1 VSLQRFLNGVLV
13 LSFSFSAAAQIP
25 VNKEDLQRQSLTKS
39 PPASQPLLD
48 LKDAVKMALENN
60 NDLKNKRAKVEQSRW
75 DKATTRALIFPK
87 LDLVAQAEQKKD
99 AVGGTGTATFGGN
112 SYNLYTADLKLVQP
126 LFAYGSLSAIRSAD
140 YTIKLNEIDLE
151 IAERDLTQNVIQ
163 TFYKV
168 LLNQRLLE
176 ILQRQQGVVN
186 ESLQTANSRLRTGRG
201 QLLDVLTVK
210 TEIAL
215 LKPQIEDAH
224 NQLESAG
231 AELASLLAETG
242 KYELKLKGSL
252 RGLIFQEL
260 QKRMHIK
267 EARLPE
273 LERVR
278 VAREQLAE
286 MKDTAFGKHLPNLQL
301 LGDYGTN
308 SYTKADFNNSYTRD
322 WSLMLQ
328 LTVPL
333 FSGFQSIDE
342 RRSFVEQDKE
352 FDFQGRNLE
361 NTLALAQVQSLKAL
375 QSAGASLVSAEEAA
389 KLSDQSM
396 VEVRRQYRLG
406 TIDFIQFLTVEKNAL
421 QAYSS
426 LDTIKYN
433 NIVAYSKYFVAT
445 GQPLSILVD
454 TLQENK

>member
-1 VSLQRFLNGVLV
+1 
-13 LSFSFSAAAQIP
+13 
-25 VNKEDLQRQSLTKS
+25 
-39 PPASQPLLD
+39 
-48 LKDAVKMALENN
+48 
-60 NDLKNKRAKVEQSRW
+60 
-75 DKATTRALIFPK
+75 
-87 LDLVAQAEQKKD
+87 
-99 AVGGTGTATFGGN
+99 
-112 SYNLYTADLKLVQP
+112 
-126 LFAYGSLSAIRSAD
+126 
-140 YTIKLNEIDLE
+140 
-151 IAERDLTQNVIQ
+151 
-163 TFYKV
+163 
-168 LLNQRLLE
+168 
-176 ILQRQQGVVN
+176 
-186 ESLQTANSRLRTGRG
+186 
-201 QLLDVLTVK
+201 VLTVK